1 MTLDGRGNV
10 DEIKTAI
17 GEQRLGIA
25 IAAIDAELIAD
36 ELQPLWVAIADRDNA
51 ALNVIPGMHLVYR
64 KEAAT
69 DQSSF

>member
-1 MTLDGRGNV
+1 MDGRGNV

-25 IAAIDAELIAD
+25 VAAIDAELIAD

-51 ALNVIPGMHLVYR
+51 GTSNVIPGMHLVYR